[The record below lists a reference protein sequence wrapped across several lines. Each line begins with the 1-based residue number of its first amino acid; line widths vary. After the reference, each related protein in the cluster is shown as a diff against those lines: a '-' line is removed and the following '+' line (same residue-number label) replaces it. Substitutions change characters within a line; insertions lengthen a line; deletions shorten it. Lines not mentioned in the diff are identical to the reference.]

1 MNEEQGRLH
10 LTLKDFLDS
19 QLRNKTSIITR
30 AKTADRS
37 VKMLRNWKEE
47 DLKPKGFTFNHNEA
61 LTFHNETKEKI
72 ARAKMS
78 LIESLDN

>member
-1 MNEEQGRLH
+1 
-10 LTLKDFLDS
+10 
-19 QLRNKTSIITR
+19 
-30 AKTADRS
+30 
-37 VKMLRNWKEE
+37 MLRNWKEE

-78 LIESLDN
+78 LIESLDNQSEDEDKKGNQITNMAEKIKSHLGCINDSQKTGKNYT